1 MMMYIGIT
9 VIAQDA
15 EHGALPTLY
24 AATQD
29 IAGNTYVGPRGLG
42 QMRGAPV
49 VMSPSRSSQDPDLAK
64 RLWARSAELTGWLPM
79 PPCLNRTEPSLRVR
93 QRGQFV

>member
-15 EHGALPTLY
+15 DHGALPTLY

-49 VMSPSRSSQDPDLAK
+49 VMAPSRSSQDPDLAK
-64 RLWARSAELTGWLPM
+64 RLWARSAELTGVGSPM
-79 PPCLNRTEPSLRVR
+79 LATA
-93 QRGQFV
+93 